1 MASASSVGYPR
12 RLIQLS
18 VASHTPPRPER
29 FRPSR
34 RTRRIR
40 VTTDCSGWP
49 WRYLRTW
56 KLLWPWLRARSIPCG
71 ELRRGGTASR
81 RGHVMPGGF
90 MVLGVTLAF
99 AAASATVFL
108 ILRCRADGRR
118 GVGHEMSTLWLAWL
132 LDRMHQGMAE
142 DRLKWCEKRVDP
154 LWGIHELSSAA
165 NFYYEYLKER
175 LSPEEHRRERIHSR
189 LQAIE
194 RRLDVAQLI
203 EDDAARSKVV
213 GALRASRVTKEPR
226 YERYLNDLPRLGGIL
241 RHDAERDLVRLLS
254 SGYRAGCY
262 RLQAFTP
269 SVREP
274 ARLYPPGRP

>member
-1 MASASSVGYPR
+1 MR
-12 RLIQLS
+12 
-18 VASHTPPRPER
+18 
-29 FRPSR
+29 
-34 RTRRIR
+34 
-40 VTTDCSGWP
+40 
-49 WRYLRTW
+49 
-56 KLLWPWLRARSIPCG
+56 
-71 ELRRGGTASR
+71 
-81 RGHVMPGGF
+81 GGF

-108 ILRCRADGRR
+108 ILRCRGVGRPFGPGSRRCALAVVGLTSLVSTAAAVASATVLQHIPPVLVGAAAPSGLWLGHIRQRADGRR
-118 GVGHEMSTLWLAWL
+118 GVGQEMSTLWLAWL

-274 ARLYPPGRP
+274 ARLYPPGRPLPPHP